1 MYIGWQKQNKT
12 KVKKPT
18 NQQTNQ
24 KQTKEPTIAVKQM
37 NYN

>member
-12 KVKKPT
+12 KVKKKTT

-24 KQTKEPTIAVKQM
+24 KQTKEPTIVVE
-37 NYN
+37 